1 METTI
6 NTATQEAA
14 QSNNNT
20 PKYIV
25 SNNTAMFIDL
35 LRQQDAL
42 FRDIINAV
50 GKFYGEASVDG
61 LMEKDFHP
69 ILFSLRDAIFEY
81 VKDSMSCNTGSTI

>member
-6 NTATQEAA
+6 NTATQEVA

-25 SNNTAMFIDL
+25 SDNTAMFIDL

-50 GKFYGEASVDG
+50 GKFYGEDSVDG
-61 LMEKDFHP
+61 YFHP